1 MAVNKFFLF
10 TSLIT
15 GLILAIVVIIGVV
28 MYVKRT
34 GLFVPYSYKGMDAQ
48 GTRYGPNGFEQD
60 NKKINPSVQG
70 ILKAKIGAWEATQP
84 GSDANSFGY
93 YGQG

>member
-1 MAVNKFFLF
+1 MAVDKFFLISGIITAVLVLLF
-10 TSLIT
+10 T
-15 GLILAIVVIIGVV
+15 IIGVV

-48 GTRYGPNGFEQD
+48 GTRYAPNGFEQD

-70 ILKAKIGAWEATQP
+70 ILKTKIDNWETTQP
-84 GSDANSFGY
+84 GSDADSFGY